1 VEEGDLGLRKKFQI
15 LGKVERMEK
24 NIEEQLLR

>member
-15 LGKVERMEK
+15 LGKVERMAKIWK
-24 NIEEQLLR
+24 NSG

>member
-15 LGKVERMEK
+15 VGKVERMGKILK
-24 NIEEQLLR
+24 NSC